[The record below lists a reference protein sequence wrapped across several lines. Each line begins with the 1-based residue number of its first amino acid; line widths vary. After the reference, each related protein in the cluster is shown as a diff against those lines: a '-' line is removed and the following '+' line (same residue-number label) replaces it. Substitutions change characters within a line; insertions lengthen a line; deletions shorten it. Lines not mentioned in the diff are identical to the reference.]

1 MRSRLAA
8 GCAIAAALT
17 LAAVRP
23 SAAAD
28 ATPATAPATVAA
40 AAASHAPAGAT
51 PVRLSLADAVTLAGG
66 QAPPVTIAAS
76 RTQASEARVTQSR
89 SVLLPTL
96 SGDASHTTRTFNKNS
111 LGITFPAVPGVTP
124 IPDLIGPYD
133 IVDARLHVSQT
144 LFDVAGWES
153 WQASKRGAQ
162 ASHADLDAS
171 RESAAQG
178 AAVAYMRLLRAQ
190 ALLGARRANEA
201 LAAELLDLADS
212 QQKAGVAPGID
223 VTRARTELASAHATV
238 VLARTEEGR
247 AQVALARTLGLDP
260 ATTFEPADTLSL
272 DLGASAAPEDS
283 TGAIAMATSRRP
295 ELRAAD
301 ARVQSVITGRRAT
314 QSERLPRLDVVADW
328 GANGPSWDSAI
339 PTRDV
344 ALAVSLPILDGLR
357 REGRVAEQTAQLAGE
372 QENARDLRDQ
382 VSADIETARLDLEGG
397 REQVRLARERL
408 ALAEEEVDQ
417 ARERFS
423 NGVAGNIEV
432 IDAQSSLVRARE
444 TEVDARYATALARV
458 ELARAVGVVRTMH

>member
-1 MRSRLAA
+1 
-8 GCAIAAALT
+8 
-17 LAAVRP
+17 
-23 SAAAD
+23 
-28 ATPATAPATVAA
+28 
-40 AAASHAPAGAT
+40 
-51 PVRLSLADAVTLAGG
+51 
-66 QAPPVTIAAS
+66 
-76 RTQASEARVTQSR
+76 
-89 SVLLPTL
+89 
-96 SGDASHTTRTFNKNS
+96 
-111 LGITFPAVPGVTP
+111 
-124 IPDLIGPYD
+124 
-133 IVDARLHVSQT
+133 
-144 LFDVAGWES
+144 
-153 WQASKRGAQ
+153 
-162 ASHADLDAS
+162 
-171 RESAAQG
+171 
-178 AAVAYMRLLRAQ
+178 
-190 ALLGARRANEA
+190 
-201 LAAELLDLADS
+201 
-212 QQKAGVAPGID
+212 
-223 VTRARTELASAHATV
+223 
-238 VLARTEEGR
+238 
-247 AQVALARTLGLDP
+247 
-260 ATTFEPADTLSL
+260 
-272 DLGASAAPEDS
+272 
-283 TGAIAMATSRRP
+283 MATSRRP

-382 VSADIETARLDLEGG
+382 VSADIETARL
-397 REQVRLARERL
+397 